1 MKALLEKRSQL
12 MAELDAMD
20 EKLGEGIETRNVSQ
34 EDIDA
39 MNQKLKEV
47 KEIDAEIAQQKEIR
61 TLKNTKEMKVEEK
74 EDMETRAMLLEG
86 KEVEIR
92 DMTKT
97 NVKGEKVQNGA
108 LVTDRAKELGLKDYA
123 RIERFNGLSVVPVQK
138 SKMGKLVKA
147 SELTEISKKDILVEQ
162 VDLRA
167 EKYSLLTVVSEELM
181 NDASY
186 DVEGLIREE
195 GNQAIDET
203 VESMIATTLNTA
215 EGVEEVSQKASGVIA
230 LEDVTNLY
238 FGLNAKYRKNAIFV
252 VNDEHLKGL
261 VGLVGTDGHP
271 ILVRDLVNGMQF
283 KLMGR
288 PVVVC
293 EDITDMMFVD
303 MEKAVVCGIGTNAQV
318 KRSDDAFF
326 TTGGVAF
333 RTTVALDCKPA
344 IVKAIAK
351 LKFAG

>member
-1 MKALLEKRSQL
+1 MKALIEKRAKL
-12 MAELDAMD
+12 MAKLDEHLEQDGEVRALDKEKLEEVDAM
-20 EKLGEGIETRNVSQ
+20 IN
-34 EDIDA
+34 
-39 MNQKLKEV
+39 EV
-47 KEIDAEIAQQKEIR
+47 KEIDAQIEKSKETR
-61 TLKNTKEMKVEEK
+61 NLKNTKEMKVEEIN
-74 EDMETRAMLLEG
+74 METRAMLLEG

-92 DMTKT
+92 DMTKS
-97 NVKGEKVQNGA
+97 NVKGEQVQNGT
-108 LVTDRAKELGLKDYA
+108 LVTDRAKELGLKDFA
-123 RIERFNGLSVVPVQK
+123 RIEKFNGNSIVPVQK

-147 SELTEISKKDILVEQ
+147 SELTEISKKDVLVEQ
-162 VDLRA
+162 VDLRP
-167 EKYSLLTVVSEELM
+167 EKYALLTVISEELM

-215 EGVEEVSQKASGVIA
+215 EGVVDVNQKASGVIA

-238 FGLNAKYRKNAIFV
+238 FGLNAKYRKNAIFI

-261 VGLVGTDGHP
+261 AGLVGTDGHP

-351 LKFAG
+351 LKFIG

>member
-1 MKALLEKRSQL
+1 MKALIERRAKL
-12 MAELDAMD
+12 MAELDAM
-20 EKLGEGIETRNVSQ
+20 ETELETRTA
-34 EDIDA
+34 E
-39 MNQKLKEV
+39 QKDVEEMQAKIAEV
-47 KEIDAEIAQQKEIR
+47 KEIDAQIEQQKE
-61 TLKNTKEMKVEEK
+61 TKNLKNTKEMKVEET
-74 EDMETRAMLLEG
+74 DMETRAMLVEG

-92 DMTKT
+92 TGMTKT
-97 NVKGEKVQNGA
+97 NVKGEQVHNGA
-108 LVTDRAKELGLKDYA
+108 LVTEPAKELGLKDYA
-123 RIERFNGLSVVPVQK
+123 RIEKFNGNSIVPVQK
-138 SKMGKLVKA
+138 QKMGKLVKA
-147 SELTEISKKDILVEQ
+147 GELTEISKKDILVDQ
-162 VDLRA
+162 IDLRP
-167 EKYSLLTVVSEELM
+167 EKYALLTVVSEELM

-271 ILVRDLVNGMQF
+271 ILVRDLVNAMQF
-283 KLMGR
+283 RLLGR

>member
-1 MKALLEKRSQL
+1 MKALIEKRAKL
-12 MAELDAMD
+12 MAKLDEHLEQNGEVRALNKKKLEEVDAM
-20 EKLGEGIETRNVSQ
+20 IN
-34 EDIDA
+34 
-39 MNQKLKEV
+39 EV
-47 KEIDAEIAQQKEIR
+47 KEIDAQIEKSKETR
-61 TLKNTKEMKVEEK
+61 NLKNTKEMKVEEIN
-74 EDMETRAMLLEG
+74 METRAMLLEG
-86 KEVEIR
+86 KEVELR
-92 DMTKT
+92 DMTKS
-97 NVKGEKVQNGA
+97 NVKGEQVQNGT
-108 LVTDRAKELGLKDYA
+108 LVTDRAKELGLKDFA
-123 RIERFNGLSVVPVQK
+123 RIEKFNGNSIVPVQK

-147 SELTEISKKDILVEQ
+147 SELTEISKKDVLVEQ
-162 VDLRA
+162 VDLRP
-167 EKYSLLTVVSEELM
+167 EKYALLTVVSEELM

-215 EGVEEVSQKASGVIA
+215 EGVVDVNQKASGVIA

-238 FGLNAKYRKNAIFV
+238 FGLNAKYRKNAIFI

-261 VGLVGTDGHP
+261 AGLVGTDGHP

-333 RTTVALDCKPA
+333 RTTVALDCKTA

-351 LKFAG
+351 LKFVG

>member
-1 MKALLEKRSQL
+1 MKALIEKRAKL
-12 MAELDAMD
+12 MAKLDEHLEQDGEVRALDKEKLEEVDAM
-20 EKLGEGIETRNVSQ
+20 IN
-34 EDIDA
+34 
-39 MNQKLKEV
+39 EV
-47 KEIDAEIAQQKEIR
+47 KEIDAQIEKSKETR
-61 TLKNTKEMKVEEK
+61 NLKNTKEMKVEETNT
-74 EDMETRAMLLEG
+74 ETRAMLLEG

-92 DMTKT
+92 DMTKS
-97 NVKGEKVQNGA
+97 NVKGEQVQNGT
-108 LVTDRAKELGLKDYA
+108 LVTDRAKELGLKDFA
-123 RIERFNGLSVVPVQK
+123 RIEKFNGNSIVPVQK

-147 SELTEISKKDILVEQ
+147 SELTEISKKDVLVEQ
-162 VDLRA
+162 VDLRP
-167 EKYSLLTVVSEELM
+167 EKYALLTVVSEELM

-215 EGVEEVSQKASGVIA
+215 EGVVDVNQKASGVIA

-238 FGLNAKYRKNAIFV
+238 FGLNAKYRKNAIFI

-261 VGLVGTDGHP
+261 AGLVGTDGHP

-351 LKFAG
+351 LKFIG

>member
-1 MKALLEKRSQL
+1 MKALIEKRSKL

-20 EKLGEGIETRNVSQ
+20 EKLSEGIETRNVSQ

-61 TLKNTKEMKVEEK
+61 TLKNTKEMKVEEN
-74 EDMETRAMLLEG
+74 EDMETRAMLLNG
-86 KEVEIR
+86 QEVEIR

-97 NVKGEKVQNGA
+97 NVKGEKVQNGV

-123 RIERFNGLSVVPVQK
+123 RIEKFNGNSIVPVQK
-138 SKMGKLVKA
+138 QKMGKLVKA
-147 SELTEISKKDILVEQ
+147 GELTEISKKDILVEQ
-162 VDLRA
+162 VDLRP
-167 EKYSLLTVVSEELM
+167 EKYALLTVVSEELM

>member
-1 MKALLEKRSQL
+1 MKALIEKRAKL
-12 MAELDAMD
+12 MAELDAM
-20 EKLGEGIETRNVSQ
+20 ETELETRTAEQTDVEEMQ
-34 EDIDA
+34 TKIA
-39 MNQKLKEV
+39 EV
-47 KEIDAEIAQQKEIR
+47 KEIDAQIEQQKETR
-61 TLKNTKEMKVEEK
+61 NLKNTKEMKVEET
-74 EDMETRAMLLEG
+74 DMETRAMLVEG

-92 DMTKT
+92 TGMTKA

-108 LVTDRAKELGLKDYA
+108 LVADRAKELGLKDFA
-123 RIERFNGLSVVPVQK
+123 RIEKFNGNSIVPVQK

-147 SELTEISKKDILVEQ
+147 GELTEISKKDILVEQ
-162 VDLRA
+162 VDLRP
-167 EKYSLLTVVSEELM
+167 EKYALLTVVSEELM

-203 VESMIATTLNTA
+203 IESMIATTLNTA
-215 EGVEEVSQKASGVIA
+215 EDIVKVNQKASGVIA
-230 LEDVTNLY
+230 LEDVTNLF

-261 VGLVGTDGHP
+261 AGLVGTDGHP

-288 PVVVC
+288 PVVLC
-293 EDITDMMFVD
+293 EDIENMIFTDL
-303 MEKAVVCGIGTNAQV
+303 EKAVVAGVGANAQV

-351 LKFAG
+351 LNYEG

>member
-1 MKALLEKRSQL
+1 MKALIEKRSKL

-20 EKLGEGIETRNVSQ
+20 EKLSEGIETRNVSQ

-61 TLKNTKEMKVEEK
+61 TLKNTKEMKVEEN
-74 EDMETRAMLLEG
+74 EDMETRAMLLNG
-86 KEVEIR
+86 QEVEIR

-97 NVKGEKVQNGA
+97 NVKGEKVQNGV

-123 RIERFNGLSVVPVQK
+123 RIEKFNGNSIVPVQK
-138 SKMGKLVKA
+138 QKMGKLVKA
-147 SELTEISKKDILVEQ
+147 GELTEISKKDILVEQ
-162 VDLRA
+162 VDLRP
-167 EKYSLLTVVSEELM
+167 EKYALLTVVSEELM

-303 MEKAVVCGIGTNAQV
+303 MEKAVVCGIGNSAQV

>member
-12 MAELDAMD
+12 MAKLDEYLEQDGEIRALEKEKLEEVDAM
-20 EKLGEGIETRNVSQ
+20 IN
-34 EDIDA
+34 
-39 MNQKLKEV
+39 EV
-47 KEIDAEIAQQKEIR
+47 KEIDAQIEQQKEIR
-61 TLKNTKEMKVEEK
+61 TLKNTKVKVEEK

-92 DMTKT
+92 TGMTKS
-97 NVKGEKVQNGA
+97 NVKGEKVQNGE
-108 LVTDRAKELGLKDYA
+108 LVKDRAKELGLKDFA
-123 RIERFNGLSVVPVQK
+123 RIERFNGNSIIPVQK
-138 SKMGKLVKA
+138 SKMDKLVKVA
-147 SELTEISKKDILVEQ
+147 ELTEITKKDILVDQ
-162 VDLRA
+162 IDLRP
-167 EKYSLLTVVSEELM
+167 EKYALLTVVSEELM

-203 VESMIATTLNTA
+203 VESMIATTLNNA
-215 EGVEEVSQKASGVIA
+215 EGVVDVNQKASGVIA

-252 VNDEHLKGL
+252 VNDEHLKAL
-261 VGLVGTDGHP
+261 ASLVGTDGHP
-271 ILVRDLVNGMQF
+271 ILVRDIVNGMQF

-303 MEKAVVCGIGTNAQV
+303 MEKAIVCGIGANAQV

-326 TTGGVAF
+326 TTAGVAF
-333 RTTVALDCKPA
+333 RTTVSLDCKSA
-344 IVKAIAK
+344 ITKAIAK
-351 LKFAG
+351 LKFTD

>member
-1 MKALLEKRSQL
+1 MKALIEKRAKL
-12 MAELDAMD
+12 MAKLDEHLEQDGEVRALDKEKLEEVDAM
-20 EKLGEGIETRNVSQ
+20 IN
-34 EDIDA
+34 
-39 MNQKLKEV
+39 EV
-47 KEIDAEIAQQKEIR
+47 KEIDAQIEKSKEIR
-61 TLKNTKEMKVEEK
+61 NLQNTKEMKVEET
-74 EDMETRAMLLEG
+74 DMETRAMLVEG

-92 DMTKT
+92 TGMTKA

-108 LVTDRAKELGLKDYA
+108 LVADRAKELGLKDFA
-123 RIERFNGLSVVPVQK
+123 RIEKFNGNSIVPVQK
-138 SKMGKLVKA
+138 QKMGKLVKA
-147 SELTEISKKDILVEQ
+147 GELTEISKKDILVEQ
-162 VDLRA
+162 VDLRP
-167 EKYSLLTVVSEELM
+167 EKYALLTVVSEELM

-195 GNQAIDET
+195 GRQAIEET
-203 VESMIATTLNTA
+203 VESMIATTLNGAT
-215 EGVEEVSQKASGVIA
+215 GVVEVSQKASGVIA

-252 VNDEHLKGL
+252 VNDEHLKAL
-261 VGLVGTDGHP
+261 AGLVGTDGHP

-288 PVVVC
+288 PVVLC
-293 EDITDMMFVD
+293 EDIEKMMFTD
-303 MEKAVVCGIGTNAQV
+303 LEKAVVAGVGTNAQV

>member
-1 MKALLEKRSQL
+1 MKALIEKRAKL
-12 MAELDAMD
+12 MAKLDEHLEQDGEVRALDKEKLEEVDAM
-20 EKLGEGIETRNVSQ
+20 IN
-34 EDIDA
+34 
-39 MNQKLKEV
+39 EV
-47 KEIDAEIAQQKEIR
+47 KEIDAQIEKSKETR
-61 TLKNTKEMKVEEK
+61 NLKNTKEMKVEEIN
-74 EDMETRAMLLEG
+74 METRAMLLEG

-92 DMTKT
+92 DMTKS
-97 NVKGEKVQNGA
+97 NVKGEQVQNGT
-108 LVTDRAKELGLKDYA
+108 LVTDRAKELGLKDFA
-123 RIERFNGLSVVPVQK
+123 RIEKFNGNSIVPVQK

-147 SELTEISKKDILVEQ
+147 SELTEISKKDVLVEQ
-162 VDLRA
+162 VDLRP
-167 EKYSLLTVVSEELM
+167 EKYALLTVVSEELM

-215 EGVEEVSQKASGVIA
+215 EGVVDVNQKASGVIA

-238 FGLNAKYRKNAIFV
+238 FGLNAKYRKNAIFI

-261 VGLVGTDGHP
+261 AGLVGTDGHP

-333 RTTVALDCKPA
+333 RTTVALDCKSA
-344 IVKAIAK
+344 ITTAIAK
-351 LKFAG
+351 LKFIG

>member
-20 EKLGEGIETRNVSQ
+20 EKLGEGIETRNISQ

-47 KEIDAEIAQQKEIR
+47 KEIDKEFEKAKEIR
-61 TLKNTKEMKVEEK
+61 NLKNTKEVKVEVK
-74 EDMETRAMLLEG
+74 ENMETRAMLLEG
-86 KEVEIR
+86 KEVEVR

-97 NVKGEKVQNGA
+97 NVKGEQVQNGA
-108 LVTDRAKELGLKDYA
+108 LVTDRAKELRLKDFA
-123 RIERFNGLSVVPVQK
+123 RIEKFNGHSIVPVQK
-138 SKMGKLVKA
+138 AKMGKLVKA
-147 SELTEISKKDILVEQ
+147 GELTEISKKDVLVEQ
-162 VDLRA
+162 VDLRP
-167 EKYSLLTVVSEELM
+167 EKYSLLTVVSEELL

-203 VESMIATTLNTA
+203 IEGMIAETLNNATEVVEVSPKA
-215 EGVEEVSQKASGVIA
+215 EGVIV
-230 LEDVTNLY
+230 LEDVTNLF

-252 VNDEHLKGL
+252 VNDTHLKAL
-261 VGLVGTDGHP
+261 AGLVGTDGHP

-288 PVVVC
+288 PVVLC
-293 EDITDMMFVD
+293 EDIENMIFTDL
-303 MEKAVVCGIGTNAQV
+303 EKAVVAGVGANAQV

-344 IVKAIAK
+344 ITTAIAK
-351 LKFAG
+351 LG

>member
-1 MKALLEKRSQL
+1 MKALIEKRAKL
-12 MAELDAMD
+12 MAKLDEHLEQDGEVRALDKEKLEEVDAM
-20 EKLGEGIETRNVSQ
+20 IN
-34 EDIDA
+34 
-39 MNQKLKEV
+39 EV
-47 KEIDAEIAQQKEIR
+47 KEIDAQIEKSKEIR
-61 TLKNTKEMKVEEK
+61 NLQNTKEMKVEET
-74 EDMETRAMLLEG
+74 DMETRAMLVEG

-92 DMTKT
+92 TGMTKT

-108 LVTDRAKELGLKDYA
+108 LVADRAKELGLKDFA
-123 RIERFNGLSVVPVQK
+123 RIEKFNGNSIVPVQK
-138 SKMGKLVKA
+138 QKMGKLVKA
-147 SELTEISKKDILVEQ
+147 GELTEISKKDILVEQ
-162 VDLRA
+162 VDLRP
-167 EKYSLLTVVSEELM
+167 EKYALLTVVSEELM

-203 VESMIATTLNTA
+203 VESMIADTLNKAT
-215 EGVEEVSQKASGVIA
+215 GVEEVSQKASGVIA

-252 VNDEHLKGL
+252 VNDKHLKAL
-261 VGLVGTDGHP
+261 AGLVGTDGHP

-288 PVVVC
+288 PVVLC
-293 EDITDMMFVD
+293 EDIEKMMFTD
-303 MEKAVVCGIGTNAQV
+303 LEKAVVCGIGTNAQV

>member
-1 MKALLEKRSQL
+1 MKSLIEQRAKL
-12 MAELDAMD
+12 MAELDAM
-20 EKLGEGIETRNVSQ
+20 EVELETRTAEQADVEKMQ
-34 EDIDA
+34 TKIA
-39 MNQKLKEV
+39 KV
-47 KEIDAEIAQQKEIR
+47 KEIDAQIELQKETR
-61 TLKNTKEMKVEEK
+61 NLKNTKEMKVEETN
-74 EDMETRAMLLEG
+74 METRAMLLEG
-86 KEVEIR
+86 KEVELR
-92 DMTKT
+92 DMTKS
-97 NVKGEKVQNGA
+97 NVKGEQVQNGT
-108 LVTDRAKELGLKDYA
+108 LITDRAKELGLKDFA
-123 RIERFNGLSVVPVQK
+123 RIEKFNGNSIVPVQK

-147 SELTEISKKDILVEQ
+147 SELTEISKKDVLVEQ
-162 VDLRA
+162 VDLRP
-167 EKYSLLTVVSEELM
+167 EKYALLTVVSEELM

-215 EGVEEVSQKASGVIA
+215 EGVVDVNQKASGVIA

-238 FGLNAKYRKNAIFV
+238 FGLNAKYRKNAIFI

-261 VGLVGTDGHP
+261 AGLVGTDGHP

-351 LKFAG
+351 LKFIG

>member
-1 MKALLEKRSQL
+1 MKSLIEQRAKL
-12 MAELDAMD
+12 MAELDAM
-20 EKLGEGIETRNVSQ
+20 EVELETRTAEQADVEKMQ
-34 EDIDA
+34 TKIA
-39 MNQKLKEV
+39 KV
-47 KEIDAEIAQQKEIR
+47 KEIDAQIELQKETR
-61 TLKNTKEMKVEEK
+61 NLKNTKEMKVEETN
-74 EDMETRAMLLEG
+74 METRAMLLEG
-86 KEVEIR
+86 KEVELR
-92 DMTKT
+92 DMTKS
-97 NVKGEKVQNGA
+97 NVKGEQVQNGT
-108 LVTDRAKELGLKDYA
+108 LVTDRAKELGLKDFA
-123 RIERFNGLSVVPVQK
+123 RIEKFNGNSIVPVQK

-147 SELTEISKKDILVEQ
+147 SELTEITKKDILVEQ
-162 VDLRA
+162 VDLRP
-167 EKYSLLTVVSEELM
+167 EKYALLTVVSEELM

-215 EGVEEVSQKASGVIA
+215 EGVVDVNQKASGVIA

-238 FGLNAKYRKNAIFV
+238 FGLNAKYRKNAIFT

-261 VGLVGTDGHP
+261 AGLVGTDGHP

-351 LKFAG
+351 LKFIG